1 MKRSK
6 AAEIAKLSAQ
16 LKKAEMQLAS
26 LEREKEQKEKENEEL
41 STICDDLIAK
51 MGQ

>member
-1 MKRSK
+1 M
-6 AAEIAKLSAQ
+6 AKLSAQ
-16 LKKAEMQLAS
+16 LKKAEMHLVS
-26 LEREKEQKEKENEEL
+26 LEREKEQKEKENDEL